1 MSKQAQRLWLG
12 QKKQGVDLRDAVL
25 CSDDTCLSTSVAEV
39 SSLGP
44 KVIQI
49 IFCGVCVAPAKVSA
63 WRFQGSGAVEPMHL
77 FWVAGVIVIV
87 FALII
92 MKIWDGWKNSLPPRR
107 RQPKSRGGRSCSV
120 LHISPSCL
128 VFTRSSWRPLTP
140 ALRSLH
146 EFINRIS
153 FQLHISIPSL
163 RLQSPATIMVSCTPS
178 HCLESLER

>member
-1 MSKQAQRLWLG
+1 MRFQYLNEFGFIERCYHQLWYAICQRDCPDNIQVLPWQKCHRGDQCGGLWRLQRYLHG
-12 QKKQGVDLRDAVL
+12 DFGALER
-25 CSDDTCLSTSVAEV
+25 SSPWI
-39 SSLGP
+39 SSLLDGRCDSYCFRINNEDLGWME
-44 KVIQI
+44 KQ
-49 IFCGVCVAPAKVSA
+49 SA
-63 WRFQGSGAVEPMHL
+63 ADSRT
-77 FWVAGVIVIV
+77 
-87 FALII
+87 
-92 MKIWDGWKNSLPPRR
+92 R
-107 RQPKSRGGRSCSV
+107 KSRGVRSCSV

>member
-25 CSDDTCLSTSVAEV
+25 CSGDTCLSTSVAEV

-92 MKIWDGWKNSLPPRR
+92 TKIWDGWKNSLPTPPTAEEPRR
-107 RQPKSRGGRSCSV
+107 AFLLRAP
-120 LHISPSCL
+120 H
-128 VFTRSSWRPLTP
+128 LTF
-140 ALRSLH
+140 LFSLH
-146 EFINRIS
+146 PVFLATSYARSPLSTSSLIVFPSNCIS
-153 FQLHISIPSL
+153 QSL
-163 RLQSPATIMVSCTPS
+163 RYACNRPPLSWYHARQAIA
-178 HCLESLER
+178 